1 MTLNSSGPIS
11 LGGSTVGQS
20 VNLELGNS
28 ATAQIS
34 LNDTAVRNLAGISSG
49 AISLNDLYGTSV
61 DPYGT
66 IAGSY
71 SHNGNSSSGGAI
83 LSSSLSCGGNSY
95 SAFNSRPPSQAQV
108 NSITSSWLNCRL
120 YSTQTPALS
129 VFDQGMFFGM
139 TGNSITLTFSGWP
152 ASVDMA
158 SYLYTTSSRVIT
170 ATGMHSGTF
179 NNNIGYEYWT
189 MSSTGSGT
197 VTYAFTPTGGDTPY
211 VYWVGRRY
219 AP

>member
-28 ATAQIS
+28 ATTQIS

-66 IAGSY
+66 FTATY
-71 SHNGNSSSGGAI
+71 SSNASDTYSGGAI
-83 LSSSLSCGGNSY
+83 LSSLSCGGNSY
-95 SAFNSRPPSQAQV
+95 SSFDARPPSQSQL
-108 NSITSSWLNCRL
+108 NSIISTWLNCRL

-129 VFDQGMFFGM
+129 VYHQGLIWGRS
-139 TGNSITLTFSGWP
+139 GSSLSLTFSGWP
-152 ASVDMA
+152 ANVDMA
-158 SYLYTTSSRVIT
+158 TYLYTNSSRVIT
-170 ATGMHSGTF
+170 ASGMHSGTF
-179 NNNIGYEYWT
+179 NSTIGYAYWT

-197 VTYAFTPTGGDTPY
+197 VTYSFGSSADPPY